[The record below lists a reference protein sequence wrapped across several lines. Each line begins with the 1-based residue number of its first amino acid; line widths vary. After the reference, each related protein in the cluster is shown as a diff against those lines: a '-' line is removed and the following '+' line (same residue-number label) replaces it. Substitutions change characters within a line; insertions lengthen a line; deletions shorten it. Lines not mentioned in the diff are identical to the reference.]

1 MSAWKG
7 DLFPQASLRQDC
19 LRLYDSLPDLHSP
32 VGTERKADVPLWF
45 DTHAPVEWRPS
56 CLSTF
61 KSARTKI
68 DPRKILLQTS

>member
-1 MSAWKG
+1 MSAWKR

-19 LRLYDSLPDLHSP
+19 RCLYGSLPDLHSP
-32 VGTERKADVPLWF
+32 VGTDCYTDVPLWF
-45 DTHAPVEWRPS
+45 DTHALDEWGPS